1 MDERLDELLL
11 RLADGELTP
20 AEVDELC
27 ALLEGGPAARAMA
40 IDSLVADSQ
49 LAELSL
55 RRPCGEGRGLP
66 HPTGERS
73 PLADDAG
80 VARRPWLPWAIAATA
95 CVFALLAGLVAWRR
109 PDGAPHRPQPGAV
122 AGQDGEGPAGGGR
135 RASATASG
143 IAAVINQDGAV
154 WETADGTLPPGGV
167 VLPARR
173 LRLRSGRATL
183 AFLNG
188 VMLTMEGP
196 ADLDL
201 VSIDRVF
208 CRRGR
213 LRARVPQGAEGFVV
227 AAPGSSVVDLGTEFA
242 LNVEDDGRAR
252 VMVFEG
258 QVEAALLDA
267 SGAAKRTQ
275 WVERSQAFDLDPHID
290 RITEAV
296 ARPDLFVSRMAP
308 TASSLALDPTYPR
321 AVLESRPKGYWRFES
336 LAGGAFPN
344 EVPGGPPLRVG
355 GPVTLA
361 RGPRGNGCAVF
372 KAEAP
377 EQFLDTDGLWEL
389 AGTPGHAVELW
400 FSAEGYRGASLIGLY
415 PPVTKADTSSFFKYS
430 HCFLLETIGRG
441 GHSLH
446 KPASVRFLDRSPD
459 VKAGDNVYSE
469 EVYLPHRW
477 HHVVAQKVGDWIELF
492 FDGVPGQPLQ
502 LMPDHPDVSCRLVV
516 GRRAPATEEPNEPRP
531 FVGRL
536 DELAIYDHPLSAE
549 DVRSHF
555 RLAAPKPG
563 PR

>member
-1 MDERLDELLL
+1 
-11 RLADGELTP
+11 
-20 AEVDELC
+20 
-27 ALLEGGPAARAMA
+27 
-40 IDSLVADSQ
+40 
-49 LAELSL
+49 
-55 RRPCGEGRGLP
+55 
-66 HPTGERS
+66 
-73 PLADDAG
+73 
-80 VARRPWLPWAIAATA
+80 
-95 CVFALLAGLVAWRR
+95 
-109 PDGAPHRPQPGAV
+109 
-122 AGQDGEGPAGGGR
+122 
-135 RASATASG
+135 
-143 IAAVINQDGAV
+143 
-154 WETADGTLPPGGV
+154 
-167 VLPARR
+167 
-173 LRLRSGRATL
+173 
-183 AFLNG
+183 
-188 VMLTMEGP
+188 
-196 ADLDL
+196 
-201 VSIDRVF
+201 
-208 CRRGR
+208 
-213 LRARVPQGAEGFVV
+213 
-227 AAPGSSVVDLGTEFA
+227 
-242 LNVEDDGRAR
+242 
-252 VMVFEG
+252 
-258 QVEAALLDA
+258 
-267 SGAAKRTQ
+267 
-275 WVERSQAFDLDPHID
+275 
-290 RITEAV
+290 
-296 ARPDLFVSRMAP
+296 
-308 TASSLALDPTYPR
+308 
-321 AVLESRPKGYWRFES
+321 
-336 LAGGAFPN
+336 
-344 EVPGGPPLRVG
+344 VPGGPPLRVG

-415 PPVTKADTSSFFKYS
+415 PPATKADTSSFFKYS

-469 EVYLPHRW
+469 KVYLPHRW

-563 PR
+563 PQ